1 MQKVAIEYEES
12 TRILDGFSKYS
23 AEIEAIKAVITCE
36 VEIKKDKCLKNNQR
50 VVISDDSL

>member
-23 AEIEAIKAVITCE
+23 AEIEAIKAAIKCE
-36 VEIKKDKCLKNNQR
+36 VENKDR
-50 VVISDDSL
+50 